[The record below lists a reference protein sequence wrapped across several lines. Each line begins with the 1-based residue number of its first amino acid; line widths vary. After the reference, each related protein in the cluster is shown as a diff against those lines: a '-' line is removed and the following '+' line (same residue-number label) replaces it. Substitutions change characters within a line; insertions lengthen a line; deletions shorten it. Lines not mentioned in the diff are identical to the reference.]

1 MKYEIEAVSSGSLTA
16 ARDGLYWDVSAQCS
30 RDWDYPIR
38 LLAET
43 ETGTVTLGVPQPED
57 GALRLRTRISDRS
70 CHFTDQTRI
79 TTDQQPEQEPELEPE
94 PQQPAEP
101 ELLPFE
107 PEKPFDRISEF
118 SVMDVV
124 EQDGTLYWK
133 APANPPESESQQTS
147 E

>member
-57 GALRLRTRISDRS
+57 GELRLRTRISDRS
-70 CHFTDQTRI
+70 CHFTDRTRI
-79 TTDQQPEQEPELEPE
+79 TTDQRPKPEPETDPE
-94 PQQPAEP
+94 PQPAEP
-101 ELLPFE
+101 ELFPFE
-107 PEKPFDRISEF
+107 PEKPFERISEF

-124 EQDGTLYWK
+124 EQDGKLYWK
-133 APANPPESESQQTS
+133 APVPSPDPEPQQ
-147 E
+147 EAE

>member
-57 GALRLRTRISDRS
+57 GELRLRTRISDRS
-70 CHFTDQTRI
+70 CHFTDRTRI
-79 TTDQQPEQEPELEPE
+79 TTDQRPKPEPETDPE
-94 PQQPAEP
+94 PQPAEP
-101 ELLPFE
+101 ELFPFE
-107 PEKPFDRISEF
+107 PEKPFERISEC

-124 EQDGTLYWK
+124 EQDGKLYWK
-133 APANPPESESQQTS
+133 APVPSPDPEPQQAA

>member
-43 ETGTVTLGVPQPED
+43 EAGTVTLGVPQPEE
-57 GALRLRTRISDRS
+57 GELRLRTRISDRS
-70 CHFTDQTRI
+70 CHFTDRTRI
-79 TTDQQPEQEPELEPE
+79 TTDQRPKPEPETDPE
-94 PQQPAEP
+94 PQPAEP
-101 ELLPFE
+101 ELFPFE
-107 PEKPFDRISEF
+107 PEKPFERISEF

-124 EQDGTLYWK
+124 EQDGKLYWK
-133 APANPPESESQQTS
+133 APASSPEPEPQAT

>member
-57 GALRLRTRISDRS
+57 GELRLRTRISDRS
-70 CHFTDQTRI
+70 CHFTDRTRI
-79 TTDQQPEQEPELEPE
+79 TTDQRPKPEPETDPE
-94 PQQPAEP
+94 PQPAEP
-101 ELLPFE
+101 ELFPFE
-107 PEKPFDRISEF
+107 PEKPFERISEF

-124 EQDGTLYWK
+124 EQDGKLYWK
-133 APANPPESESQQTS
+133 APVSSPGPEPQASK
-147 E
+147 

>member
-57 GALRLRTRISDRS
+57 GELRLRTRISDRS
-70 CHFTDQTRI
+70 CHFTDRTRI
-79 TTDQQPEQEPELEPE
+79 TTDQRPKPEPETDPE
-94 PQQPAEP
+94 PQPAEP
-101 ELLPFE
+101 ELFPFE
-107 PEKPFDRISEF
+107 PEKPFERISEF

-124 EQDGTLYWK
+124 EQDGKLYWK
-133 APANPPESESQQTS
+133 APVPSPDPEPQQAS
-147 E
+147 K

>member
-57 GALRLRTRISDRS
+57 GELRLRTRISDRS
-70 CHFTDQTRI
+70 CHFTDRTRI
-79 TTDQQPEQEPELEPE
+79 TTDQRPKPEPETDPE
-94 PQQPAEP
+94 PQPAEP
-101 ELLPFE
+101 ALFPFE
-107 PEKPFDRISEF
+107 PEKPFERISEF

-124 EQDGTLYWK
+124 EQDGKLYWK
-133 APANPPESESQQTS
+133 APASSPGPEPQASK
-147 E
+147 

>member
-1 MKYEIEAVSSGSLTA
+1 MKYEIEAVSSGSLMA

-57 GALRLRTRISDRS
+57 GELRLRTRISDRS
-70 CHFTDQTRI
+70 CHFTDRTRI
-79 TTDQQPEQEPELEPE
+79 TTDQRPKPEPETDPE
-94 PQQPAEP
+94 PQPAEP
-101 ELLPFE
+101 ELFPFE
-107 PEKPFDRISEF
+107 PEKPFERISEF

-124 EQDGTLYWK
+124 EQDGKLYWK
-133 APANPPESESQQTS
+133 APVPSPDPEPQQAG

>member
-43 ETGTVTLGVPQPED
+43 ETGTVTLGVPQPEE
-57 GALRLRTRISDRS
+57 GELRLRTRISDRS
-70 CHFTDQTRI
+70 CHFTDRTRI
-79 TTDQQPEQEPELEPE
+79 TTDQRPKPEPETDPE
-94 PQQPAEP
+94 PQPAEP
-101 ELLPFE
+101 ELFPFE
-107 PEKPFDRISEF
+107 PEKPFERISEF

-124 EQDGTLYWK
+124 EQDGKLYWK
-133 APANPPESESQQTS
+133 APVPSPDPEPQQAS
-147 E
+147 K

>member
-57 GALRLRTRISDRS
+57 GELRLRTRISDRS
-70 CHFTDQTRI
+70 CHFTDRTRI
-79 TTDQQPEQEPELEPE
+79 TTDQRPKPEPETDPA
-94 PQQPAEP
+94 PQPAEP
-101 ELLPFE
+101 ALFPFE
-107 PEKPFDRISEF
+107 PEKPFERISEF

-124 EQDGTLYWK
+124 EQDGKLYWK
-133 APANPPESESQQTS
+133 APVPSPDPEPQQAA

>member
-1 MKYEIEAVSSGSLTA
+1 MKYEIEAVSSGTLTA
-16 ARDGLYWDVSAQCS
+16 TRDGLYWDISARCS

-43 ETGTVTLGVPQPED
+43 EAGTVTLGVPQPED
-57 GALRLRTRISDRS
+57 GELRLRTRISDRS
-70 CHFTDQTRI
+70 CHFTDRTRI
-79 TTDQQPEQEPELEPE
+79 TTDQRPEPEEEPEQEP
-94 PQQPAEP
+94 QQPEEP

-124 EQDGTLYWK
+124 EQDGKLYWK
-133 APANPPESESQQTS
+133 APASSPEPEPQASE
-147 E
+147 

>member
-1 MKYEIEAVSSGSLTA
+1 MKYEIEAVSSGTLTA
-16 ARDGLYWDVSAQCS
+16 TRDGLYWDVSAQCS

-57 GALRLRTRISDRS
+57 GELRLRTRISDRS
-70 CHFTDQTRI
+70 CHFTDRTRI
-79 TTDQQPEQEPELEPE
+79 TTDQRPKPEPETDPE
-94 PQQPAEP
+94 PQPAEP
-101 ELLPFE
+101 ELFPFE
-107 PEKPFDRISEF
+107 PEKPFERISEF

-124 EQDGTLYWK
+124 EQDGKLYWK
-133 APANPPESESQQTS
+133 APASSPEPEPQAT

>member
-57 GALRLRTRISDRS
+57 GELRLRTRISDRS
-70 CHFTDQTRI
+70 CHFTDRTRI
-79 TTDQQPEQEPELEPE
+79 TTDQRPEPE
-94 PQQPAEP
+94 PEPEQQLQEP

-124 EQDGTLYWK
+124 EQDGKLYWK
-133 APANPPESESQQTS
+133 APASPPEPEPQQASE
-147 E
+147 

>member
-57 GALRLRTRISDRS
+57 GELRLRTRISDRS
-70 CHFTDQTRI
+70 CHFTDRTRI
-79 TTDQQPEQEPELEPE
+79 TTDQRPKPEPETDPEPQPVEPELF
-94 PQQPAEP
+94 
-101 ELLPFE
+101 PFE
-107 PEKPFDRISEF
+107 PEKPFERISEF

-124 EQDGTLYWK
+124 EQDGKLYWK
-133 APANPPESESQQTS
+133 APVPSPDPEPQQAA

>member
-57 GALRLRTRISDRS
+57 GELRLRTRISDRS
-70 CHFTDQTRI
+70 CHFTDRTRI
-79 TTDQQPEQEPELEPE
+79 TTDQRTKLEPE
-94 PQQPAEP
+94 TDPEPQPAEP
-101 ELLPFE
+101 ELFPFE
-107 PEKPFDRISEF
+107 PEKPFERISEF

-124 EQDGTLYWK
+124 EQDGKLYWK
-133 APANPPESESQQTS
+133 APVPSPDPEPQQAA

>member
-57 GALRLRTRISDRS
+57 GELRLRTRISDRS
-70 CHFTDQTRI
+70 CHFTDRTRI
-79 TTDQQPEQEPELEPE
+79 TTDQRPKPEPETDPE
-94 PQQPAEP
+94 PQPAEP
-101 ELLPFE
+101 ELFPFE
-107 PEKPFDRISEF
+107 PEKPFERISEF

-124 EQDGTLYWK
+124 EQDGKLYWK
-133 APANPPESESQQTS
+133 APASSPGPEPQASK
-147 E
+147 

>member
-57 GALRLRTRISDRS
+57 SELRLRTRISDRS
-70 CHFTDQTRI
+70 CHFTDRTRI
-79 TTDQQPEQEPELEPE
+79 TTDQRPKPEPETDPE
-94 PQQPAEP
+94 PQPAEP
-101 ELLPFE
+101 ELFPFE
-107 PEKPFDRISEF
+107 PEKPFERISEF

-124 EQDGTLYWK
+124 EQDGKLYWK
-133 APANPPESESQQTS
+133 APVPSPDPEPQQAA

>member
-57 GALRLRTRISDRS
+57 GELRLRTRISDRS
-70 CHFTDQTRI
+70 CHFTDRTRI
-79 TTDQQPEQEPELEPE
+79 TTDQRTKPEPETDPE
-94 PQQPAEP
+94 PQPAEP
-101 ELLPFE
+101 ELFPFE
-107 PEKPFDRISEF
+107 PEKPFERISEF

-124 EQDGTLYWK
+124 EQDGKLYWK
-133 APANPPESESQQTS
+133 APVPSPDPEPQQAA

>member
-1 MKYEIEAVSSGSLTA
+1 MKYEIEAVSSGLLTA
-16 ARDGLYWDVSAQCS
+16 TRDGLYWDVSAQCS

-43 ETGTVTLGVPQPED
+43 ETGTVTLGVPQPEE
-57 GALRLRTRISDRS
+57 GELRLRTRISDRS
-70 CHFTDQTRI
+70 CHFTDRTRI
-79 TTDQQPEQEPELEPE
+79 TTDQRPEPEEEPEQEP
-94 PQQPAEP
+94 QQPEEP

-124 EQDGTLYWK
+124 EQDGNLYWK
-133 APANPPESESQQTS
+133 APASSPGPKPQASE
-147 E
+147 

>member
-43 ETGTVTLGVPQPED
+43 EAGTVTLGVPQPEE
-57 GALRLRTRISDRS
+57 GELRLRTRISDRC
-70 CHFTDQTRI
+70 CHFTDRTRI
-79 TTDQQPEQEPELEPE
+79 TTDQKPEQEEEPE
-94 PQQPAEP
+94 PEQ

-133 APANPPESESQQTS
+133 APASSPEPELQQTS

>member
-43 ETGTVTLGVPQPED
+43 ETGTVTLGVPQPEE
-57 GALRLRTRISDRS
+57 GELRLRTRISDRS
-70 CHFTDQTRI
+70 CHFTDRTRI
-79 TTDQQPEQEPELEPE
+79 TTDQRPKPEPETDPE
-94 PQQPAEP
+94 PQPAEP
-101 ELLPFE
+101 ELFPFE
-107 PEKPFDRISEF
+107 PEKPFERISEF

-124 EQDGTLYWK
+124 EQDGKLYWK
-133 APANPPESESQQTS
+133 APASSPGPEPQASK
-147 E
+147 

>member
-57 GALRLRTRISDRS
+57 GELRLRTRISDRS
-70 CHFTDQTRI
+70 CHFTDRTRI
-79 TTDQQPEQEPELEPE
+79 TTDQRPKPEPETDPE
-94 PQQPAEP
+94 PQPAEP
-101 ELLPFE
+101 ELFPFE
-107 PEKPFDRISEF
+107 PEKPFERISEF

-124 EQDGTLYWK
+124 EQDGKLYWK
-133 APANPPESESQQTS
+133 APVPSPDPELQQAA

>member
-57 GALRLRTRISDRS
+57 GELRLRTRISDRS
-70 CHFTDQTRI
+70 CHFTDRTRI
-79 TTDQQPEQEPELEPE
+79 TTDQRPKPEPETDPE
-94 PQQPAEP
+94 PQPAEP
-101 ELLPFE
+101 ELFPFE
-107 PEKPFDRISEF
+107 PEKPFERISEF

-124 EQDGTLYWK
+124 EQDGKLYWK
-133 APANPPESESQQTS
+133 APASSPGPEPQASE
-147 E
+147 

>member
-57 GALRLRTRISDRS
+57 SELRLRTRISDRS
-70 CHFTDQTRI
+70 CHFTDRTRI
-79 TTDQQPEQEPELEPE
+79 TTDQRPKPEPETDPE
-94 PQQPAEP
+94 PQPAEP
-101 ELLPFE
+101 ELFPFE
-107 PEKPFDRISEF
+107 PEKPFERISEF

-124 EQDGTLYWK
+124 EQDGKLYWK
-133 APANPPESESQQTS
+133 APASSPGPEPQASK
-147 E
+147 

>member
-57 GALRLRTRISDRS
+57 GELRLRTRISDRS
-70 CHFTDQTRI
+70 CHFTDRTRI
-79 TTDQQPEQEPELEPE
+79 TTDQRPKPEPETDPE
-94 PQQPAEP
+94 PQPAEP
-101 ELLPFE
+101 ELFPFE
-107 PEKPFDRISEF
+107 PEKPFERISEF

-124 EQDGTLYWK
+124 EQDGKLYWK
-133 APANPPESESQQTS
+133 APVPSPDPEPQQASE
-147 E
+147 

>member
-16 ARDGLYWDVSAQCS
+16 TRDGLYWDVSAQCS

-57 GALRLRTRISDRS
+57 GELRLRTRISDRS
-70 CHFTDQTRI
+70 CHFTDRTRI
-79 TTDQQPEQEPELEPE
+79 TTDQWPKPEPETDPE
-94 PQQPAEP
+94 PQPAEP
-101 ELLPFE
+101 ELFPFE
-107 PEKPFDRISEF
+107 PEKPFERISEF

-124 EQDGTLYWK
+124 EQDGKLYWK
-133 APANPPESESQQTS
+133 APVPSPDPEPQQAA

>member
-57 GALRLRTRISDRS
+57 GELRLRTRISDRS
-70 CHFTDQTRI
+70 CHFTDRTRI
-79 TTDQQPEQEPELEPE
+79 TTDQRPKPEPETDPE
-94 PQQPAEP
+94 PQPAEP
-101 ELLPFE
+101 ELFPFE
-107 PEKPFDRISEF
+107 PERPFERISEF

-124 EQDGTLYWK
+124 EQDGKLYWK
-133 APANPPESESQQTS
+133 APASSPGPEPQASK
-147 E
+147 

>member
-57 GALRLRTRISDRS
+57 GELRLRTRISDRS
-70 CHFTDQTRI
+70 CHFTDRTRI
-79 TTDQQPEQEPELEPE
+79 TTDQRPKPEPETDPE
-94 PQQPAEP
+94 PQPAKP
-101 ELLPFE
+101 ELFPFE
-107 PEKPFDRISEF
+107 PEKPFERISEF

-124 EQDGTLYWK
+124 EQDGKLYWK
-133 APANPPESESQQTS
+133 APASSPGPEPQASE
-147 E
+147 

>member
-57 GALRLRTRISDRS
+57 GELRLRTRISDRS
-70 CHFTDQTRI
+70 CHFTDRTRI
-79 TTDQQPEQEPELEPE
+79 TTDQRLKPEPETDPE
-94 PQQPAEP
+94 PQPAEP
-101 ELLPFE
+101 ELFPFE
-107 PEKPFDRISEF
+107 PEKPFERISEF

-124 EQDGTLYWK
+124 EQDGKLYWK
-133 APANPPESESQQTS
+133 APVPSPDPEPQQAA

>member
-43 ETGTVTLGVPQPED
+43 ETGTVTLGVPQPEN

-79 TTDQQPEQEPELEPE
+79 TTDQRPKPEPETDPE
-94 PQQPAEP
+94 PQPAEP
-101 ELLPFE
+101 ELFPFE
-107 PEKPFDRISEF
+107 PEKPFERISEF

-124 EQDGTLYWK
+124 EQDGKLYWK
-133 APANPPESESQQTS
+133 APVPSPDPEPQQAA

>member
-43 ETGTVTLGVPQPED
+43 ETGIVTLGVPQPED
-57 GALRLRTRISDRS
+57 GELRLRTRISDRS
-70 CHFTDQTRI
+70 CHFTDRTRI
-79 TTDQQPEQEPELEPE
+79 TTDQRPKPEPETDPE
-94 PQQPAEP
+94 PQPAEP
-101 ELLPFE
+101 ELFPFE
-107 PEKPFDRISEF
+107 PEKPFERISEF

-124 EQDGTLYWK
+124 EQDGKLYWK
-133 APANPPESESQQTS
+133 APVPSPDPEPQQAA

>member
-57 GALRLRTRISDRS
+57 GELRLRTRISDRS
-70 CHFTDQTRI
+70 CHFTDRTRI
-79 TTDQQPEQEPELEPE
+79 TTDQRPKPEPETDPE
-94 PQQPAEP
+94 PQPAEP
-101 ELLPFE
+101 ELFPFE
-107 PEKPFDRISEF
+107 PEKPFERISEF

-124 EQDGTLYWK
+124 EQDGKLYWK
-133 APANPPESESQQTS
+133 APVPSPGSEPQAS

>member
-57 GALRLRTRISDRS
+57 GELRLRTRISDRS
-70 CHFTDQTRI
+70 CHFTDWTRI
-79 TTDQQPEQEPELEPE
+79 TT
-94 PQQPAEP
+94 
-101 ELLPFE
+101 E
-107 PEKPFDRISEF
+107 PEKPFERISEF

-124 EQDGTLYWK
+124 EQDGKLYWK
-133 APANPPESESQQTS
+133 APVPSPDPEPQQAA